1 MYNVEFGDPLLRRL
15 LHHKEDDVPKKE
27 QVHAFDKQFNISR
40 QGVDEAE
47 EIPSL

>member
-1 MYNVEFGDPLLRRL
+1 MYNVEFEDSLLLRL

-40 QGVDEAE
+40 RSVDEAKD
-47 EIPSL
+47 IQSL